1 MTADGTGGM
10 SGTGGN
16 GGGATGTPAGSGGTM
31 SVTAAGG
38 ATGAGGAADGG
49 AGGMGADC
57 DGASSPSAEPCL
69 VADEF
74 AVFVSPDGDDDD
86 DGTMTDPVAT
96 FARAVELATEDEK
109 IVVACSGDYDE
120 EVVIDAGVRVYGS
133 FDCDDDWAYAPDEP
147 SVVAPG
153 TSGFALQVRDASG
166 EVVIED
172 VQFVAR
178 DAVAP
183 GESSVAG
190 FVSESARV
198 TLRRVVLEARSGAAG
213 DDGMN
218 PGFASQFPEVT
229 ELQGIDGDVT
239 SGGEKLACECPGG
252 ATSTAGSGGGL
263 GEDGDI
269 GLPDHT
275 DPGGEGGNALAQCSG
290 GGGLASGQ
298 PGAPGP
304 SPDDASG
311 AALLGMLDAGG
322 FVPSGGAN
330 GEHGAPGQGGG
341 GGAGKTAGGGGSGG
355 CGGCGGRGGPGGQ
368 GGGASIA
375 LLVFE
380 STVTIEASELVAND
394 GADGGDGA
402 AGEMGQQQFGGGGDG
417 FGVGDGGCDGGNGGI
432 GGNGASGGG
441 GAGGI
446 SAGVVWAGDAEPVI
460 DEETSIEVGDPGGGG
475 EGGTPG
481 DNDGI
486 DGEAEDVIELE

>member
-1 MTADGTGGM
+1 VT
-10 SGTGGN
+10 
-16 GGGATGTPAGSGGTM
+16 TP
-31 SVTAAGG
+31 
-38 ATGAGGAADGG
+38 
-49 AGGMGADC
+49 
-57 DGASSPSAEPCL
+57 
-69 VADEF
+69 
-74 AVFVSPDGDDDD
+74 
-86 DGTMTDPVAT
+86 DPVAT
-96 FARAVELATEDEK
+96 FARAVELATEDER

-120 EVVIDAGVRVYGS
+120 EVVIDAGFRVYGS

-239 SGGEKLACECPGG
+239 SGGEKPACECPGG
-252 ATSTAGSGGGL
+252 ATTTAGSGGGL
-263 GEDGDI
+263 GGDGDI

-275 DPGGEGGNALAQCSG
+275 GPGGEG
-290 GGGLASGQ
+290 
-298 PGAPGP
+298 
-304 SPDDASG
+304 
-311 AALLGMLDAGG
+311 
-322 FVPSGGAN
+322 
-330 GEHGAPGQGGG
+330 
-341 GGAGKTAGGGGSGG
+341 
-355 CGGCGGRGGPGGQ
+355 CGGCSGRGGPGGQ

-394 GADGGDGA
+394 GADWSRISITTRSATARSASGRAIPAPASAGTGPSEAA
-402 AGEMGQQQFGGGGDG
+402 AG
-417 FGVGDGGCDGGNGGI
+417 
-432 GGNGASGGG
+432 S
-441 GAGGI
+441 
-446 SAGVVWAGDAEPVI
+446 EP
-460 DEETSIEVGDPGGGG
+460 
-475 EGGTPG
+475 
-481 DNDGI
+481 
-486 DGEAEDVIELE
+486 